1 MTRKLQ
7 HLNVF
12 IETMLLKWLQDLA
25 WWRSIF
31 NSKHKDT
38 LRVVHWIQMSTQAHF
53 SHISRVH
60 LNFHWS
66 RRSKSCTSSRWVPA
80 VQLKAWMMRKGSNA
94 KKQATPFESK
104 FEAQLEHSDGVWS
117 GIKIHR
123 PSYAIELCFKFKWK
137 VSVVVVPLTRDKR
150 DY

>member
-1 MTRKLQ
+1 MC
-7 HLNVF
+7 
-12 IETMLLKWLQDLA
+12 LLKQCPCFASLCHWNNCKTLSG
-25 WWRSIF
+25 RGSIF

-38 LRVVHWIQMSTQAHF
+38 LNVVHWIQMSTQAHF

-60 LNFHWS
+60 LNFHCS
-66 RRSKSCTSSRWVPA
+66 LRSKSCTSSRWVPA

-104 FEAQLEHSDGVWS
+104 FEAQLEHRDGVWRW
-117 GIKIHR
+117 IEIRR
-123 PSYAIELCFKFKWK
+123 PSLAIELCFRFKWK
-137 VSVVVVPLTRDKR
+137 VGVVVAPLTRDKR